1 MTIRVHQHDRIG
13 GPGDGSPRFD
23 RQGSGRDSEQPG
35 KPCHP
40 CGLDRHIDQSSYTVL
55 DGTVKQALEVG
66 KTRLIATGLV
76 LTVAFFAIGVRLVD
90 LTLLQ
95 DSGRTSAKHAATQF
109 SGDQVRGD
117 ITDRNGVIL
126 ATSLPT
132 ASLFADARLVPDPEL
147 AARELHRILPGK
159 PQAELFAK
167 LKSSKQFVWLKRHL
181 TPRQQVQINGLGI
194 PGLNFRRE
202 QRRFYPHGALTAHA
216 VGFTSI
222 DNQGLAGVEQ
232 SFDELLTGT
241 AEPLQLSLDV
251 RIQHIL
257 AEELS
262 GAMSEFR
269 AVGAAGMVY
278 DVRNGEVVAMVS
290 LPSYDPNDAGNA
302 VDDARFNRATLGVYE
317 MGSVFKLFTTAMAL
331 DEGVVSVND
340 GYDTTDPIRAGRFTI
355 RDYKPKKRWLSIPEI
370 LIYSSNIGTV
380 HMAMEAG
387 TSKQKAFLS
396 NLGLTRPASFEL
408 SEIGRPRFP
417 SKWREINT
425 MTISYGHGISV
436 SPLQLVR
443 AAGALVNGGELKSA
457 SLIKRSPDELVTG
470 TRVISKETSRQM
482 RRLMRLV
489 VLHGTG
495 RKANAEG
502 FMVGGKTGTAD
513 KLRNGRYVRNA
524 RMSSFLGAFPMNDP
538 RYVVFAMIDEP
549 KGTKET
555 HGFATGGW
563 VAAPVIKRL
572 VERMGP
578 LVALEPIDDGAD
590 DDRIE
595 QLLVEVQAR
604 AGGQSLASQ

>member
-1 MTIRVHQHDRIG
+1 MTIRIDPSDRLESQE
-13 GPGDGSPRFD
+13 DFED
-23 RQGSGRDSEQPG
+23 RTFAVPKQEQTG
-35 KPCHP
+35 AACNP
-40 CGLDRHIDQSSYTVL
+40 CGLDRHIDHSAYTVL

-76 LTVAFFAIGVRLVD
+76 ISVAFFAIGVRLVD

-95 DSGRTSAKHAATQF
+95 GPSRSASHQATTALP
-109 SGDQVRGD
+109 GDRVRAD
-117 ITDRNGVIL
+117 VVDRNGVIL

-132 ASLFADARLVPDPEL
+132 ASLYADARLVPDADF
-147 AARELHRILPGK
+147 AARELQKILPGK
-159 PQAELFAK
+159 SRAELLAK
-167 LKSSKQFVWLKRHL
+167 LKSGKQFVWLQRHL
-181 TPRQQVQINGLGI
+181 TPRQQSQINSLGI

-232 SFDELLTGT
+232 SFDDMLNSTD
-241 AEPLQLSLDV
+241 EPLQLSLDV
-251 RIQHIL
+251 RIQHIM

-262 GAMSEFR
+262 AAMTEFS

-278 DVRNGEVVAMVS
+278 DVENGEVVSMVS
-290 LPSYDPNDAGNA
+290 LPSYNPNQAGSA

-317 MGSVFKLFTTAMAL
+317 MGSVFKLFTAAMAL
-331 DEGVVSVND
+331 DDGTIGMRD
-340 GYDTTDPIRAGRFTI
+340 GYDTSDPIRVGRFTI
-355 RDYKPKKRWLSIPEI
+355 RDYKPKNRWLSIPEI

-387 TSKQKAFLS
+387 TAKQKAFLS
-396 NLGLTRPASFEL
+396 NLGLTRPATFDL
-408 SEIGRPRFP
+408 SEVGHPRLP
-417 SKWREINT
+417 SKWREVNT
-425 MTISYGHGISV
+425 MTISFGHGIAV

-443 AAGALVNGGELKSA
+443 AAGALVNGGELKPA
-457 SLIKRSPDELVTG
+457 SLIKRSEDETIPA
-470 TRVISKETSRQM
+470 TRVISERTSQQM
-482 RRLMRLV
+482 RRLMRMV

-502 FMVGGKTGTAD
+502 FMVGGKSGTAE
-513 KLRNGRYVRNA
+513 KIRNGRYVKNA
-524 RMSSFLGAFPMNDP
+524 RMSSFLGAFPITNP

-549 KGTKET
+549 KGIKRT

-563 VAAPVIKRL
+563 VAAPVVKRL

-578 LVALEPIDDGAD
+578 LVSIEPIDDHIA

-595 QLLVEVQAR
+595 QLLVDVTAR
-604 AGGQSLASQ
+604 AGGNSLAPQ

>member
-1 MTIRVHQHDRIG
+1 MTLYANDSDRLE
-13 GPGDGSPRFD
+13 PRASVENA
-23 RQGSGRDSEQPG
+23 QETEQMG
-35 KPCHP
+35 TPCHP
-40 CGLDRHIDQSSYTVL
+40 CGLDRHIDHSAYTVL
-55 DGTVKQALEVG
+55 DGTVKQALEIG

-76 LTVAFFAIGVRLVD
+76 LSVAFFAIGVRLVD

-95 DSGRTSAKHAATQF
+95 GKTGAVTHQTAAKAPGQT
-109 SGDQVRGD
+109 VRSD

-132 ASLFADARLVPDPEL
+132 ASLFADARLVPDAEF
-147 AARELHRILPGK
+147 AARELQKILPSK
-159 PQAELFAK
+159 SRAELLAK
-167 LKSSKQFVWLKRHL
+167 LKSGKQFVWLQRHL
-181 TPRQQVQINGLGI
+181 TPRQQSQINSLGI

-232 SFDELLTGT
+232 SFDEVLNST
-241 AEPLQLSLDV
+241 ADPLKLSLDV
-251 RIQHIL
+251 RVQHIM

-262 GAMSEFR
+262 AAMTEFS
-269 AVGAAGMVY
+269 AIGAAGMVY
-278 DVRNGEVVAMVS
+278 DVQNGEVVAMVS
-290 LPSYDPNDAGNA
+290 LPSYDPNHAGSA

-317 MGSVFKLFTTAMAL
+317 MGSVFKLFTAAMAL
-331 DEGVVSVND
+331 DEGIVNIDD
-340 GYDTTDPIRAGRFTI
+340 GYDTSDPIRVGRFTI
-355 RDYKPKKRWLSIPEI
+355 RDYKPKNRWLSIPEI

-396 NLGLTRPASFEL
+396 NLGLTRPAHFEL
-408 SEIGRPRFP
+408 SEIGRPTLP
-417 SKWREINT
+417 SRWRDVNT
-425 MTISYGHGISV
+425 MTISFGHGIAV

-443 AAGALVNGGELKSA
+443 ATGALVNGGELKQA
-457 SLIKRSPDELVTG
+457 SLIKRSADETIPA
-470 TRVISKETSRQM
+470 TRVISEQTSQQI

-502 FMVGGKTGTAD
+502 FMVGGKSGTAE
-513 KLRNGRYVRNA
+513 KIRNGRYVKNA
-524 RMSSFLGAFPMNDP
+524 RMSSFLGAFPITDP

-549 KGTKET
+549 KGIKRT

-563 VAAPVIKRL
+563 VAAPVVKRL

-578 LVALEPIDDGAD
+578 LVSIEPIEDHIAD
-590 DDRIE
+590 ERID
-595 QLLVEVQAR
+595 QLLIDVTAR
-604 AGGQSLASQ
+604 AGGQNLASQ

>member
-1 MTIRVHQHDRIG
+1 MTFYVHQTDRIG
-13 GPGDGSPRFD
+13 SRETDD
-23 RQGSGRDSEQPG
+23 DTAQTDQAGR
-35 KPCHP
+35 PCNP
-40 CGLDRHIDQSSYTVL
+40 CGLDRHVDQSSFMVL

-90 LTLLQ
+90 LTLLKSRSEHGNQ
-95 DSGRTSAKHAATQF
+95 QTAAQLPG
-109 SGDQVRGD
+109 SQVRGD
-117 ITDRNGVIL
+117 IVDRNGVVL

-132 ASLFADARLVPDPEL
+132 ASLFADARLIPDPEV
-147 AARELHRILPGK
+147 AARKLNQILPSK
-159 PQAELFAK
+159 PQAELLAK
-167 LKSSKQFVWLKRHL
+167 LKSGKQFVWLKRHL
-181 TPRQQVQINGLGI
+181 TPRQQMQINSLGI

-222 DNQGLAGVEQ
+222 DNEGLAGAEQ
-232 SFDELLTGT
+232 SFDELLGSTN
-241 AEPLQLSLDV
+241 EPLQLSLDT
-251 RIQHIL
+251 RIQHIM

-262 GAMSEFR
+262 TAMSEFR

-290 LPSYDPNDAGNA
+290 LPSYDPNDAGKA

-331 DEGVVSVND
+331 DEGIVNIND

-387 TSKQKAFLS
+387 TSRQKAFLS
-396 NLGLTRPASFEL
+396 NLGLMRPTNFEL
-408 SEIGRPRFP
+408 SEIGQPRFP
-417 SKWREINT
+417 RKWREINT

-443 AAGALVNGGELKSA
+443 AAGALVNGGELKPA
-457 SLIKRSPDELVTG
+457 SLIKRAADETVTG
-470 TRVISKETSRQM
+470 TRVISETTSREM

-495 RKANAEG
+495 RKANADG

-513 KLRNGRYVRNA
+513 KLRNGRYVRNS

-578 LVALEPIDDGAD
+578 LVSIAPVEDSVA

-595 QLLVEVQAR
+595 QLLVEVRAR

>member
-1 MTIRVHQHDRIG
+1 MTLYANDSDRLE
-13 GPGDGSPRFD
+13 PRASVENA
-23 RQGSGRDSEQPG
+23 QETEQMG
-35 KPCHP
+35 TPCHP
-40 CGLDRHIDQSSYTVL
+40 CGLDRHIDHSAYTVL
-55 DGTVKQALEVG
+55 DGTVKQALEIG

-76 LTVAFFAIGVRLVD
+76 LSVAFFAIGVRLVD

-95 DSGRTSAKHAATQF
+95 GKTGAVTHQTAAKAPGQT
-109 SGDQVRGD
+109 VRSD

-132 ASLFADARLVPDPEL
+132 ASLFADARLVPDAEF
-147 AARELHRILPGK
+147 AARELQKILPSK
-159 PQAELFAK
+159 SRAELLAK
-167 LKSSKQFVWLKRHL
+167 LKSGKQFVWLQRHL
-181 TPRQQVQINGLGI
+181 TPRQQSQINSLGI

-232 SFDELLTGT
+232 SFDEVLNST
-241 AEPLQLSLDV
+241 ADPLKLSLDV
-251 RIQHIL
+251 RVQHIM

-262 GAMSEFR
+262 AAMTEFS
-269 AVGAAGMVY
+269 AIGAAGMVY
-278 DVRNGEVVAMVS
+278 DVQNGEVVAMVS
-290 LPSYDPNDAGNA
+290 LPSYDPNHAGSA

-317 MGSVFKLFTTAMAL
+317 MGSVFKLFTAAMAL
-331 DEGVVSVND
+331 DEGIVNIDD
-340 GYDTTDPIRAGRFTI
+340 GYDTSDPIRVGRFTI
-355 RDYKPKKRWLSIPEI
+355 RDYKPKNRWLSIPEI

-396 NLGLTRPASFEL
+396 NLGLTRPAHFEL
-408 SEIGRPRFP
+408 SEIGRPTLP
-417 SKWREINT
+417 SRWRDVNT
-425 MTISYGHGISV
+425 MTISFGHGIAV

-443 AAGALVNGGELKSA
+443 ATGALVNGGELKQA
-457 SLIKRSPDELVTG
+457 SLIKRSADETIPA
-470 TRVISKETSRQM
+470 TRVISEKTSQQI

-502 FMVGGKTGTAD
+502 FMVGGKSGTAE
-513 KLRNGRYVRNA
+513 KIRNGRYVKNA
-524 RMSSFLGAFPMNDP
+524 RMSSFLGAFPITDP

-549 KGTKET
+549 KGIKRT

-563 VAAPVIKRL
+563 VAAPVVKRL

-578 LVALEPIDDGAD
+578 LVSIEPIEDHIAD
-590 DDRIE
+590 ERID
-595 QLLVEVQAR
+595 QLLIDVTAR
-604 AGGQSLASQ
+604 AGGQNLASQ

>member
-1 MTIRVHQHDRIG
+1 MTFRLDSRDRIG
-13 GPGDGSPRFD
+13 SYEARRPENQSDEP
-23 RQGSGRDSEQPG
+23 QAEQNGR
-35 KPCHP
+35 PCHP
-40 CGLDRHIDQSSYTVL
+40 YGGLDRHVDQSSFMVL
-55 DGTVKQALEVG
+55 DGTVKQALEMG

-76 LTVAFFAIGVRLVD
+76 MTVAFFAIGVRLVD
-90 LTLLQ
+90 LTLIK
-95 DSGRTSAKHAATQF
+95 GRDEASARQTVSQQA
-109 SGDQVRGD
+109 GNQVRAD
-117 ITDRNGVIL
+117 IVDRNGVIL

-132 ASLFADARLVPDPEL
+132 ASLFADARLVPDPERT
-147 AARELHRILPGK
+147 ARALNRILPEK
-159 PQAELFAK
+159 SQAELLAK
-167 LKSSKQFVWLKRHL
+167 LKSNKQFVWLKRHL
-181 TPRQQVQINGLGI
+181 TPRQQMQINSLGV

-222 DNQGLAGVEQ
+222 DNQGLAGIEQ
-232 SFDELLTGT
+232 SFDEMLGSTD
-241 AEPLQLSLDV
+241 EPLQLSLDL

-262 GAMSEFR
+262 AAMTEFR

-278 DVRNGEVVAMVS
+278 DVHSGEVVSMVS
-290 LPSYDPNDAGNA
+290 LPSYDPNDAGKA
-302 VDDARFNRATLGVYE
+302 EDDARFNRATLGVYE

-340 GYDTTDPIRAGRFTI
+340 GYDTSDPIRVGRFVI
-355 RDYKPKKRWLSIPEI
+355 NDYKPKNRWLSVPEI

-380 HMAMEAG
+380 QMALEAG
-387 TSKQKAFLS
+387 TPKQKAFLS
-396 NLGLTRPASFEL
+396 NMGLTRPAQFEL
-408 SEIGRPRFP
+408 PEVGRPRLP
-417 SKWREINT
+417 STWREVNT
-425 MTISYGHGISV
+425 MTISYGHGIAV

-443 AAGALVNGGELKSA
+443 AAGALVNGGQLKQT
-457 SLIKRSPDELVTG
+457 SLIKRGDEEAARG
-470 TRVISKETSRQM
+470 TQVISKKTSEQM

-489 VLHGTG
+489 VLHGSG

-502 FMVGGKTGTAD
+502 FMVGGKTGTAE

-538 RYVVFAMIDEP
+538 RYIVFAMIDEP

-563 VAAPVIKRL
+563 VAAPVVKRL

-578 LVALEPIDDGAD
+578 LVSIAPIEDSIADEPI
-590 DDRIE
+590 E
-595 QLLVEVQAR
+595 ELLVQVRAR
-604 AGGQSLASQ
+604 TGGQSLASQ